1 MEVIELFD
9 RLNESLDTSFPWKWL
24 TPLLERYEISSRV
37 IIISLTSLLGI
48 LFPDLV
54 CHLKKMEEQGIFTR
68 GKRICWCQREAE
80 VQKKRQSALLRE
92 ENVEEGQEHQWTGR
106 KIFKRLF

>member
-48 LFPDLV
+48 LFLILFLV
-54 CHLKKMEEQGIFTR
+54 ILRKWKN
-68 GKRICWCQREAE
+68 KRNFSPEVKEFVGAQREE
-80 VQKKRQSALLRE
+80 P
-92 ENVEEGQEHQWTGR
+92 
-106 KIFKRLF
+106 